1 VLVLSSV
8 GRYIAPWARGRGFG
22 FGLAGERVEEVD
34 VERAEEVDV
43 DVDLVVVEEV
53 TFLKGSEGSAFA
65 SLVAERDLVRNA
77 RPRRVLRLGFGGGE
91 SILVL
96 GVR

>member
-1 VLVLSSV
+1 MS
-8 GRYIAPWARGRGFG
+8 
-22 FGLAGERVEEVD
+22 
-34 VERAEEVDV
+34 
-43 DVDLVVVEEV
+43 
-53 TFLKGSEGSAFA
+53 KGSEGGAFV
-65 SLVAERDLVRNA
+65 SLVAERDLGRNA

>member
-1 VLVLSSV
+1 MLVLSSA

-34 VERAEEVDV
+34 VDV
-43 DVDLVVVEEV
+43 NLVVVEEV
-53 TFLKGSEGSAFA
+53 TLSKGSEGGAFV
-65 SLVAERDLVRNA
+65 SLVAERDLGRNA

>member
-1 VLVLSSV
+1 VLVLSSA

-34 VERAEEVDV
+34 VDV
-43 DVDLVVVEEV
+43 NLVVVEEV
-53 TFLKGSEGSAFA
+53 TLSKGSEGGAFV
-65 SLVAERDLVRNA
+65 SLVAERDLGRNA

>member
-1 VLVLSSV
+1 MLVLSSV

-34 VERAEEVDV
+34 V

-53 TFLKGSEGSAFA
+53 TLSKGSEGGAFA